1 MIKALIVQHASPNYH
16 FILKAARDPSATY
29 KVLYFVA
36 KPRPSSDVISRD
48 SMNHD
53 TTTNDNDAA
62 DDDDN
67 ISQEFTSP
75 VRIPRRFSSKVD
87 ILLPGIMHLPA
98 LPTSMITRLSSLPL
112 VPFPVLL
119 LQKLQGWADHSVAT
133 EARYRRKISV
143 DSRDLEWC
151 LNSRNVKR
159 HLLQYVSN
167 GRQGR
172 QEECLKELWSDRRM
186 FNEEFEALSK
196 VRVREFCEV
205 YTGLR
210 EAWKAIG
217 FDV

>member
-29 KVLYFVA
+29 KVLHFVA
-36 KPRPSSDVISRD
+36 KPRPSSDT
-48 SMNHD
+48 
-53 TTTNDNDAA
+53 TTTNNNDAN
-62 DDDDN
+62 DDDDDS
-67 ISQEFTSP
+67 ISQEFTIP
-75 VRIPRRFSSKVD
+75 VRVPRRFSSKVD
-87 ILLPGIMHLPA
+87 ILLPGVMHLPA
-98 LPTSMITRLSSLPL
+98 LPTSMITQLSSLPL

-119 LQKLQGWADHSVAT
+119 LQKLQGWADHTAAT
-133 EARYRRKISV
+133 EARYRRKIGV

-151 LNSRNVKR
+151 INSRNVKR
-159 HLLQYVSN
+159 HLLKYVSN
-167 GRQGR
+167 GRQER
-172 QEECLKELWSDRRM
+172 QEESLKELWSDRTM
-186 FNEEFEALSK
+186 FSEEFEALSK